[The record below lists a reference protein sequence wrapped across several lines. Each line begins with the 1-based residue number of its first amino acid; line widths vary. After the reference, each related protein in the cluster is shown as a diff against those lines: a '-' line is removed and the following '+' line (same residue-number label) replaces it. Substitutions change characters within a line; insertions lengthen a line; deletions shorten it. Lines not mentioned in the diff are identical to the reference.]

1 MSYSSTGYQRWF
13 LLTLH
18 AAIIWNSYN
27 DNAVPCIARGFFAT
41 NMSLFPFSLQPH
53 WGLQLNQVKGSFSWT
68 WNTTANCHT
77 RRREELVQ
85 NCVTR
90 LNLHKKAQK
99 GQLWSGIHQVWSDTT
114 SPPKAAYQSCHAS
127 VYFQQIRES
136 KSMLP
141 THPLAWRWSPGLS
154 LVLFGLL
161 GILGNLSSLHIRLK
175 TGQRMQMR

>member
-1 MSYSSTGYQRWF
+1 MKMLF
-13 LLTLH
+13 LVLQE
-18 AAIIWNSYN
+18 
-27 DNAVPCIARGFFAT
+27 FFCHKHEP
-41 NMSLFPFSLQPH
+41 FPFSLQPH

-85 NCVTR
+85 NYVNR
-90 LNLHKKAQK
+90 LNLHKKSQK

-114 SPPKAAYQSCHAS
+114 PPPKAVHQSCHAD
-127 VYFQQIRES
+127 VDFQQIRES
-136 KSMLP
+136 KTMLP

-161 GILGNLSSLHIRLK
+161 GILGNSSSLHIRLK
-175 TGQRMQMR
+175 TGQRMQIR